1 LRRFGQTDNRQAFF
15 VVEHRP
21 NYLGVSGNEFLHLRM
36 FLVMLP

>member
-1 LRRFGQTDNRQAFF
+1 LRRLGQTDNRRVFF

-21 NYLGVSGNEFLHLRM
+21 KYLGVLGNKFLHLRM